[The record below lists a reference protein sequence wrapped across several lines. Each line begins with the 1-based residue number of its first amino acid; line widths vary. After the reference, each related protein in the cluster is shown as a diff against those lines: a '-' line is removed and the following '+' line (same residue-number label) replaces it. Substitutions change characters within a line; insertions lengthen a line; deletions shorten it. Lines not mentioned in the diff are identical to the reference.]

1 MLPVDLTGIALDINT
16 GAPMV
21 VLQERD
27 EPHRVLPIF
36 VGPPEATAIAIAA
49 AGQRA
54 PQPLVHDVMTA
65 IVAALD
71 GHVDAVEVN
80 GLREGA
86 FTAAISL
93 SGPSGQR
100 RVGSRPSDALAL
112 AVRTGAPVFVDE
124 AVLDAAGHLPQEV
137 EPAEP
142 ATDEI
147 PQLDEAAID
156 TEVESFRTFLD
167 DIDPSDFDESSESTD
182 AADDDPGP
190 EGPTDAADDDP
201 GPEGPTDAH

>member
-1 MLPVDLTGIALDINT
+1 MLPVDLTGIALDINS

-27 EPHRVLPIF
+27 EPRRVLPIF

-65 IVAALD
+65 LVAALD

-80 GLREGA
+80 DLREGV
-86 FTAAISL
+86 FTASISL
-93 SGPSGQR
+93 SGPTGQR

-124 AVLDAAGHLPQEV
+124 AVLDAAGHLPQEIEPV
-137 EPAEP
+137 ESDAD
-142 ATDEI
+142 AI
-147 PQLDEAAID
+147 PQLDEATID
-156 TEVESFRTFLD
+156 TEVESFRSFLD
-167 DIDPSDFDESSESTD
+167 DIDPADFASSSADPELDTDDGSPESD
-182 AADDDPGP
+182 
-190 EGPTDAADDDP
+190 
-201 GPEGPTDAH
+201 

>member
-36 VGPPEATAIAIAA
+36 VGPPEATAIAIGA
-49 AGQRA
+49 AGQRT

-65 IVAALD
+65 LVAALE
-71 GHVDAVEVN
+71 GSVDAVEVN

-86 FTAAISL
+86 FTAAISV

-124 AVLDAAGHLPQEV
+124 AVLDAAGHLPQEI
-137 EPAEP
+137 EPVDAE
-142 ATDEI
+142 ADADA

-156 TEVESFRTFLD
+156 TEVESFRSFLD
-167 DIDPSDFDESSESTD
+167 DIDPNDFADSDVVDVDEI
-182 AADDDPGP
+182 ADDDVSGDEP
-190 EGPTDAADDDP
+190 DDDLSDD
-201 GPEGPTDAH
+201 G